1 MRVYSFSDA
10 RQKLAELLD
19 LAKRE
24 DVIIRR
30 RGGDE
35 FIVSRKREE
44 SSPFD
49 VPGVDCPGVTT
60 DDIVE
65 AVRASRAGERE
76 PER

>member
-1 MRVYSFSDA
+1 VRVYNFSEA

-24 DVIIRR
+24 DVVIKR

-35 FIVSRKREE
+35 FVLSCKKPVI
-44 SSPFD
+44 SPFD
-49 VPGVDCPGVTT
+49 VPGIESAGVTS

-65 AVRASRAGERE
+65 AVRTSRSQPWRSTK
-76 PER
+76 